1 MSRVDGAAV
10 SSADGKFEQLRL
22 IQARRLAG
30 WDRAEL
36 AARTGISARD
46 IMWWECNVGQPR
58 HYQLVKL
65 SEALGVPAQF
75 FAAGRPL
82 CHLDTL
88 DLHWC
93 STEGRA

>member
-1 MSRVDGAAV
+1 MSSLDGR
-10 SSADGKFEQLRL
+10 FEQLRL
-22 IQARRLAG
+22 IQARRIAG

-36 AARTGISARD
+36 AARTGLSVLD
-46 IMWWECNVGQPR
+46 IQRWECNIGQPR

-65 SEALGVPAQF
+65 SEALGFPPRF

-82 CHLDTL
+82 CRLDTF

-93 STEGRA
+93 STEGIA

>member
-1 MSRVDGAAV
+1 M
-10 SSADGKFEQLRL
+10 SSADGRFEQFRL

-36 AARTGISARD
+36 AARTGISVLD
-46 IMWWECNVGQPR
+46 IMRWECNIGQPR

-65 SEALGVPAQF
+65 SEALGVPLAF
-75 FAAGRPL
+75 FAPGRPH
-82 CHLDTL
+82 CRLDTS